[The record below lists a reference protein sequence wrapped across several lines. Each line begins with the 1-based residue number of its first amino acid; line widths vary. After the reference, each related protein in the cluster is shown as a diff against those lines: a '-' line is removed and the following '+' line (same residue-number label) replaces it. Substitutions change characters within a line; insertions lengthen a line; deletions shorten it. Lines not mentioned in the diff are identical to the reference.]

1 MPAFLYSL
9 PFVLLAI
16 CGPVAGDD
24 STAGYRIPLL
34 EGANL
39 DRCVTSGNEFA
50 VEEGVLA
57 LKGGVGFVRAH
68 HRFAD
73 FVLELKWRARSPEVR
88 GAVCFRAALPAPG
101 RICPDRYLIHLRP
114 GLEGDLEGTA
124 LTGKPGLV
132 KPGEWNELRLR
143 VAGTTAE
150 LEINAQPVWTFDGLA
165 ESSGWLGLYTD
176 ASCGGPLE
184 FRDIVVTEL
193 GFRSL
198 ANGTDLSGWEGGGS
212 DAAQCWKVQDGLLM
226 CTGQKGPWLRSCE
239 QYDDFNLRLEY
250 KLRPGG
256 NSGVYIRVPSD
267 GNHHGQGAGIEVQ
280 ILDDAAD
287 RYKSLKPYQFT
298 GSLYAIVP
306 ADPRVAR
313 PAGDWNTMEINCRA
327 MSYRVTHN
335 GIDVIAADENAAEEL
350 KHRLVKGFLG
360 LQNHSE
366 EVWFRHLRI
375 GPAE

>member
-1 MPAFLYSL
+1 MPARIWSL
-9 PFVLLAI
+9 PLVLLAV
-16 CGPVAGDD
+16 CSAAVGDD
-24 STAGYRIPLL
+24 STVGYRIPLL

-39 DRCVTSGNEFA
+39 DRWATSGSEFTVQEDA
-50 VEEGVLA
+50 LA
-57 LKGGVGFVRAH
+57 LNSGVGFVRAH

-101 RICPDRYLIHLRP
+101 RICPDRYLIQLRP

-124 LTGKPGLV
+124 LTGKPGLI
-132 KPGEWNELRLR
+132 KPDDWNELRLR
-143 VAGTTAE
+143 VVGTTAA

-184 FRDIVVTEL
+184 FRDVTVTEL
-193 GFRSL
+193 GFHSL

-212 DAAQCWKVQDGLLM
+212 DAAQCWKVEDGLLM

-239 QYDDFNLRLEY
+239 QYDDFNVRLEY

-256 NSGVYIRVPSD
+256 NSGVYIRVPPD

-287 RYKSLKPYQFT
+287 RYKNLKPYQFT

-313 PAGDWNTMEINCRA
+313 PAGEWNTMEINCRG

-335 GIDVIAADENAAEEL
+335 GIDVIVADENAAGEL
-350 KHRLVKGFLG
+350 KQRLVKGFLG